1 MALEVCKRYPAHH
14 LGNGGYV
21 CKFQTMFIY
30 QRTFVH
36 YNQNLNHIAISAE
49 DFELFSLPSLALQGS
64 SIILSLAPIVRQ
76 YTSQHSGKDSWLF
89 FVSMFMMY
97 SVGYPIGHTA
107 LIGLFSKVIGK
118 RPQV

>member
-1 MALEVCKRYPAHH
+1 M
-14 LGNGGYV
+14 

-30 QRTFVH
+30 RRAFVH
-36 YNQNLNHIAISAE
+36 YNQILNHIAISVE
-49 DFELFSLPSLALQGS
+49 DFEIFSLPSLALQGS
-64 SIILSLAPIVRQ
+64 SIILSLAPIARQ
-76 YTSQHSGKDSWLF
+76 YTSPRSGIGSLLF